1 MVALFYNEDEAVKTK
16 LQGLTVADV
25 NDPARPVTVRYR
37 LPEDAL
43 ADQRFPLIVLDR
55 VDEVFDPS
63 RAHTGYIQIPYVP
76 EGYRTYAGAP
86 GMAAS
91 PYWSEFPIPM
101 FLDYTV
107 TLLCR
112 KAQHMAPLL
121 AALTSF
127 DFLPPRYG
135 YLVVPQ
141 DNTVRRL
148 DVLGG
153 PETDAV
159 RDEQGKR
166 LLRAV
171 WRIRTVAELLWA
183 PIDTPAPASAVEL
196 TVTPIGASPE

>member
-1 MVALFYNEDEAVKTK
+1 MPLFRNEDMAVKAK

-25 NDPARPVTVRYR
+25 NDDARPVTVRYR
-37 LPEDAL
+37 APENAY
-43 ADQRFPLIVLDR
+43 ADQSFPLIILDR
-55 VDEVFDPS
+55 VDEVFDPA

-76 EGYRTYAGAP
+76 EGYRSYPGAP

-101 FLDYTV
+101 FLDYSV

-112 KAQHMAPLL
+112 KALHLTALL
-121 AALTSF
+121 AQLTTF
-127 DFLPPRYG
+127 DLLPPRYG

-148 DVLGG
+148 DVVGG
-153 PETDAV
+153 PDTDAV

-183 PIDTPAPASAVEL
+183 PIDTPVPATDLNL
-196 TVTPIGASPE
+196 TVEPIGASPE